1 MERSKKRSS
10 IPHPPLSMVTDEQ
23 LGTCPNCGHGIRPR
37 DELIAYE
44 RSDST
49 LGVFAEC
56 PACESVVTPE

>member
-1 MERSKKRSS
+1 
-10 IPHPPLSMVTDEQ
+10 MVTDEQ
-23 LGTCPNCGHGIRPR
+23 LGTCPNCGHGIRSR

-56 PACESVVTPE
+56 PACERVVTPE